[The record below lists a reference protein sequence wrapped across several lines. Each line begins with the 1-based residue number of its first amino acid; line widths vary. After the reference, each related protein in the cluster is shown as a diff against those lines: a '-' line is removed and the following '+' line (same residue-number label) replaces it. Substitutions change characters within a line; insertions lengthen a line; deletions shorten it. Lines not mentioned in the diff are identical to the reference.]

1 MLVASDGTF
10 TPLISC
16 LLPPIE
22 GHYIASC
29 INEDNGQNVKGDD
42 DCDDDGGDDGDDD
55 DDDDDDIYIMMQC
68 VSVTKNDHFQT

>member
-22 GHYIASC
+22 GYYIASC

-42 DCDDDGGDDGDDD
+42 DCDDDGGVMMVVVMMIMMMMM
-55 DDDDDDIYIMMQC
+55 IYI
-68 VSVTKNDHFQT
+68 

>member
-22 GHYIASC
+22 GYYIASC
-29 INEDNGQNVKGDD
+29 INEDNGRNVKGDD
-42 DCDDDGGDDGDDD
+42 DCDDDGGDDGGDDD
-55 DDDDDDIYIMMQC
+55 DDDDDDDDNYE
-68 VSVTKNDHFQT
+68 